1 MPRLGFRSL
10 DLDSDAF
17 TDVVPNDANTIATDT
32 LTTADE
38 SIAAFSAKSEIM
50 DIGVS
55 VARSL
60 GRLHHILTFH
70 MQTKILLVLRII
82 LRSKQMVLM
91 IKPQLMLMDIGQL
104 VLV

>member
-1 MPRLGFRSL
+1 M
-10 DLDSDAF
+10 
-17 TDVVPNDANTIATDT
+17 PNDANTIATDT

-60 GRLHHILTFH
+60 GALTPYLDVSYANEDTTSASYNTEIEADGFDDAAA
-70 MQTKILLVLRII
+70 TDADGYWTVCW
-82 LRSKQMVLM
+82 
-91 IKPQLMLMDIGQL
+91 
-104 VLV
+104 